1 MNAGIKILRKWN
13 RFVYLQFKLNKMT
26 KSKKNVYW
34 ILFFLSIALCVVVY
48 LFLPS
53 MVSLTVVPLVT
64 TFAKALDLI

>member
-1 MNAGIKILRKWN
+1 
-13 RFVYLQFKLNKMT
+13 MT
-26 KSKKNVYW
+26 KSQKNTYW

>member
-13 RFVYLQFKLNKMT
+13 RFVYLHFKLNKMT
-26 KSKKNVYW
+26 KSQKNVYW
-34 ILFFLSIALCVVVY
+34 ILFFLSIALSVVVY

-53 MVSLTVVPLVT
+53 IVSLTVVPLVT

>member
-26 KSKKNVYW
+26 KSQKNVYW

>member
-26 KSKKNVYW
+26 KSQKNVYW
-34 ILFFLSIALCVVVY
+34 ILFFLSIAICVVVY

>member
-13 RFVYLQFKLNKMT
+13 RFVYLHFKLNKMT
-26 KSKKNVYW
+26 KSQKNVYW

-53 MVSLTVVPLVT
+53 IVSLTVVPLVT